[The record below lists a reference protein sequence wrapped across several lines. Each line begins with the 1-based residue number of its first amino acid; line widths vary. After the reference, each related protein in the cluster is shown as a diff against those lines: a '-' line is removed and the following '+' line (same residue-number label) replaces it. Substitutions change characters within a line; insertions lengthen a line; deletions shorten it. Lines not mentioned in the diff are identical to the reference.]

1 MAHSKTDTA
10 SPSTT
15 WRFAALAVEFVAFK
29 AVWLACVLGA
39 ARGQPWLGPAAFALS
54 VLAHIVLIRPPARV
68 WWLVAGLSVGGFA
81 VDSAFALGDL
91 LRYAAPVP
99 LDGMA
104 PIWIVTMWANFALLF
119 GSALDWLHHRYALAA
134 VMGAVGGPAAY
145 LAGRSL
151 GGVTFTADIAVIVVA
166 LAIVWA
172 IAVPLCGL
180 TMRRLASATPTPAA

>member
-1 MAHSKTDTA
+1 MAHATSATT
-10 SPSTT
+10 PSTG
-15 WRFAALAVEFVAFK
+15 WRFAALAVEFIAFK

-39 ARGQPWLGPAAFALS
+39 ARGHPWLGPAAFALS
-54 VLAHIVLIRPPARV
+54 VLAHVALVRPPAGV

-81 VDSAFALGDL
+81 IDSAFAAGEL

-119 GSALDWLHHRYALAA
+119 GSALGWLHHRYALAA
-134 VMGAVGGPAAY
+134 AMGAIGGPAAY

-151 GGVTFTADIAVIVVA
+151 GGVTFTADIGVIILA
-166 LAIVWA
+166 LAVVWA
-172 IAVPLCGL
+172 VAVPLCGL
-180 TMRRLASATPTPAA
+180 TMRRLSGATTLP